1 MVSDLVV
8 CGALGVSGI
17 RHAKHSNR
25 ADFCTSPRTY
35 WLLPRSRAGYQ
46 YQGSGPGARTRAPG
60 QVPVPGL
67 RARGGRCQ
75 NAEAGSRGTA
85 WTARSSLQKTFVKL
99 KNAYQYQGSR
109 LFDLPCTSA
118 PRASTREPWYW
129 YPGSARSRGTDTQ
142 TCPPIRAWRHFR

>member
-17 RHAKHSNR
+17 RHAKHSNP

-46 YQGSGPGARTRAPG
+46 YQGSGPAARTRALG

-85 WTARSSLQKTFVKL
+85 WTARSNFQKTLVKL
-99 KNAYQYQGSR
+99 KNAYQYQGSG

-118 PRASTREPWYW
+118 PRASTREPWY
-129 YPGSARSRGTDTQ
+129 GHLARSPGTGTW
-142 TCPPIRAWRHFR
+142 PGALVLVPGPAAR